1 MKKKILILA
10 IVLVVTLT
18 FLSACNGSTDKACE
32 TLTDLLQLN
41 YEIITIDVTTTTS
54 NATLSGRFKLTNHGD
69 TINVEYSY
77 DKLTTFDW
85 QIGGEMGNFGVII
98 PDDDW
103 MTTVSGTF
111 VVKDDEIIEG
121 KFEGKLPLDKIDFIG
136 FSFKPAF
143 FDNVT
148 VTASKFVADVSNPQG
163 FTGND
168 LTSRWGVSDM
178 HVNVVYGDYISR
190 MQINYA
196 SEGTQVEIVYHFEH
210 AETFA

>member
-18 FLSACNGSTDKACE
+18 FLSACNGKVSKACE
-32 TLTDLLQLN
+32 TVTDLLQLD
-41 YEIITIDVTTTTS
+41 YSEITVNVTTTTS
-54 NATLSGRFKLTNHGD
+54 NATLSGRFTLTFDGD
-69 TINVEYSY
+69 TTNVQYSY

-103 MTTVSGTF
+103 ITTVSGSL
-111 VVKDDEIIEG
+111 VVKGDQIVNGSDNVD
-121 KFEGKLPLDKIDFIG
+121 LPLDKIDFLG
-136 FSFKPAF
+136 FSFKEAF
-143 FDNVT
+143 FQNVT
-148 VTASKFVADVSNPQG
+148 ATKSKFDADVTNPQG

-168 LTSRWGVSDM
+168 LTSRWGVEDM

-190 MQINYA
+190 MQINYTT
-196 SEGTQVEIVYHFEH
+196 EGTQVEIVYNF
-210 AETFA
+210 TK